1 MVQPLRV
8 RARRSTSD
16 NRRFPSSSGRPL
28 GLSRVAAPTVKE
40 TQRYPREEAPDRPDE
55 TRKGSRLSI
64 HMISRDTKY
73 GVAIVK
79 RIEKKKLSV
88 EDSGSMMKR
97 FGGGVVSIRSRGC
110 VLEVTE
116 MDGNKAI
123 APPTKSEQT
132 PSSES
137 NGLEQSNINL
147 SKLPRDDREGLRL
160 VKYLYGTSWSLMEP
174 RGGSWLTSKERGL
187 G

>member
-1 MVQPLRV
+1 MWSRMRSRLDPERPWYNHTVS
-8 RARRSTSD
+8 RAE
-16 NRRFPSSSGRPL
+16 F
-28 GLSRVAAPTVKE
+28 
-40 TQRYPREEAPDRPDE
+40 REELLDKGKEETYLSVETSFAWLLQCLHTDDFERYEIWGGDRKE
-55 TRKGSRLSI
+55 NR
-64 HMISRDTKY
+64 
-73 GVAIVK
+73 
-79 RIEKKKLSV
+79 KKKLSV